1 MAFISQTDIKTF
13 RSLIALNQVRDGLLK
28 TLGDDNILEPLMIE
42 LLSKGLVRVQGIYYK
57 PTSEGN
63 QVFENFMKRYTE
75 YLKLY
80 DVFAFIDLDKAEF
93 AFSKYFDFQTDQDW
107 ENFKNEPRFEDLRLA
122 VALFKK
128 LNPAEI
134 VFMSFINENRF
145 DTKSNGWQIDLMSD
159 QIWAEIEKI
168 CETALKPEQLGT
180 EAMEDI
186 IAQGSQIVVD
196 LLKKEEARRVEE
208 IRSNPVNPS
217 CEVIEEEIIEEE
229 SVYYESYYDPYYI
242 SPFWLVPLI
251 LW

>member
-1 MAFISQTDIKTF
+1 MASISQTDIKTF
-13 RSLIALNQVRDGLLK
+13 RAIIALSQVRDGLLR
-28 TLGDDNILEPLMIE
+28 TLGDDTILEPIMID
-42 LLSKGLVRVQGIYYK
+42 LLSKGLVRAQGIYYK
-57 PTSEGN
+57 PTAEGN
-63 QVFENFMKRYTE
+63 LVFENFMKRYTE

-107 ENFKNEPRFEDLRLA
+107 DNFKTNPRFEDLRLA
-122 VALFKK
+122 VAIFKK

-145 DTKSNGWQIDLMSD
+145 DTKSTGWQVDLMSD
-159 QIWAEIEKI
+159 QIWQEIETI

-180 EAMEDI
+180 AAMEDI
-186 IAQGSQIVVD
+186 ISQGSQIVVD
-196 LLKKEEARRVEE
+196 LIKTEEARKIEE
-208 IRSNPVNPS
+208 IKNSPVNPS
-217 CEVIEEEIIEEE
+217 CEVVEEEIIEEE